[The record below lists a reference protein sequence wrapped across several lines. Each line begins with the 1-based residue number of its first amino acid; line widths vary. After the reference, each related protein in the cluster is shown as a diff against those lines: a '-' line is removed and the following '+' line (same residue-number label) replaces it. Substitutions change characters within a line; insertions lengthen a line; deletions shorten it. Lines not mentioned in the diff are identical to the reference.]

1 MQRVLINKII
11 LVFLLYT
18 NALAYTCYSSHC
30 EDIRIG
36 LGAHHSKTY
45 DTGVYLSGYA
55 GGHWDKLYIAGGVN
69 IGQVNPTFAPTIDSN
84 KQNYN
89 SLLASAYAHIGAK
102 LGGENP
108 LFLYV
113 ETKIERYSIGE
124 NTTFSANQ
132 LFMGAYIA
140 NHAKISSGIMLE
152 IGLGISPSIVR
163 YYTSQNA
170 DKNSISQRN
179 NIDGSYRIDTFIGIR
194 FKRGDEYSKKSDI
207 YVRAMGIFYHN
218 KTYNTPITLPPRNDY
233 ALMLECGISL
243 ENLLS

>member
-1 MQRVLINKII
+1 MRVVI
-11 LVFLLYT
+11 LFLTTLLYT

-45 DTGVYLSGYA
+45 DTGVYLSAYA
-55 GGHWDKLYIAGGVN
+55 AGHWDKLYIAGGVN
-69 IGQVNPTFAPTIDSN
+69 IGQMYPTFAPTIDSN
-84 KQNYN
+84 KQDYN
-89 SLLASAYAHIGAK
+89 TLLASAYAHIGAK

-124 NTTFSANQ
+124 NNIFNANQ

-140 NHAKISSGIMLE
+140 HHAKISSGIVLE
-152 IGLGISPSIVR
+152 IGLGVSPSIAR

-170 DKNSISQRN
+170 DKDPISQKSN
-179 NIDGSYRIDTFIGIR
+179 TDGSYRIDTFIGMR
-194 FKRGDEYSKKSDI
+194 FKRGNEYSKKSDV
-207 YVRAMGIFYHN
+207 YLRVNSIFYHN
-218 KTYNTPITLPPRNDY
+218 KTYNTFITLPPRNDY
-233 ALMLECGISL
+233 ALMFEFGISL
-243 ENLLS
+243 ENLLN

>member
-1 MQRVLINKII
+1 MRVAI
-11 LVFLLYT
+11 LFLTTLLYT

-45 DTGVYLSGYA
+45 DTGVYLSAYA
-55 GGHWDKLYIAGGVN
+55 AGHWDKLYIAGGVN
-69 IGQVNPTFAPTIDSN
+69 IGQMYPTFAPTIDSN
-84 KQNYN
+84 KQDYN
-89 SLLASAYAHIGAK
+89 TLLASAYAHIGAK

-124 NTTFSANQ
+124 NNIFNANQ

-140 NHAKISSGIMLE
+140 HHAKISSGIVLE
-152 IGLGISPSIVR
+152 IGLGVSPSIVR

-170 DKNSISQRN
+170 DKDLISQKSN
-179 NIDGSYRIDTFIGIR
+179 TDGSYRIDTFIGMR
-194 FKRGDEYSKKSDI
+194 FRRGNEYSKKSDM
-207 YVRAMGIFYHN
+207 YLRANSIFYHN

-233 ALMLECGISL
+233 ALMFEFGISL
-243 ENLLS
+243 ENLLN